1 MEHELSYPLR
11 PREMRDRHGRGS
23 AKGNPDVRRAKR
35 ARRLIRANAQPQLNK
50 LIERGLNGDRCGGAL
65 AARVADLAARV
76 DRKLHPILR
85 RTLHAV
91 DREGS
96 LLLTKYELMRA
107 IGFAVAHHDRWI
119 RKPAQWWPQP
129 QKKDVG
135 QLASLL
141 RHLFCRY
148 RVPTPFVRAWMSDD
162 DNVYCTRGREWY
174 IHIGQG
180 SSLRHA
186 HGLPFPLSRAAAHA
200 VMNAP
205 DDLTLSQAMRYGQ
218 FVAMGVSEALATAA
232 ARTQLGRPN
241 ADDAAAVVM
250 ARFLAHNA
258 DTRVRDVQQMV
269 DYLVARRRGFHDFAA
284 QPNFTLGGGRTART
298 LMWEI
303 RLWQQEIN
311 RLRNTAGQPLFWSSC
326 GIGGFEQIVIDANF
340 DVTRWRIV
348 ELTSSAQLAA
358 EGRAMHHCV
367 ATFSPSASRGECA
380 IFALRRDDGNG
391 GGTKHIATIEVELPG
406 RVVGQVQGPCNQRVT
421 ASVME
426 KIARWAAVA
435 GVDLGWWGRA

>member
-11 PREMRDRHGRGS
+11 PREMRDRQGRGS
-23 AKGNPDVRRAKR
+23 AKGDPDVRRAKR

-65 AARVADLAARV
+65 AARVADLARLV
-76 DRKLHPILR
+76 DRNLHPILR
-85 RTLHAV
+85 RTLNAV

-107 IGFAVAHHDRWI
+107 IGFAVAYHHRWI
-119 RKPAQWWPQP
+119 RKPTEWWPEP

-162 DNVYCTRGREWY
+162 DDVYCTRGREWY
-174 IHIGQG
+174 IHVGQG
-180 SSLRHA
+180 GSLRHA
-186 HGLPFPLSRAAAHA
+186 EGLPYPLSRAAAHA

-205 DDLTLSQAMRYGQ
+205 DDLTLPQAMRHGQ
-218 FVAMGVSEALATAA
+218 FVSMGVSEPLATAA
-232 ARTQLGRPN
+232 VRTQLGRPN
-241 ADDAAAVVM
+241 ADDAAAIAM
-250 ARFLAHNA
+250 ARFLAYNV

-269 DYLVARRRGFHDFAA
+269 DYLLARRRGFHDFAA
-284 QPNFTLGGGRTART
+284 QPNFTLGGRTARM

-303 RLWQQEIN
+303 RQWHEEIN
-311 RLRNTAGQPLFWSSC
+311 RLRNAIGQPLFWSSC
-326 GIGGFEQIVIDANF
+326 GIGGFEQIVIDANY

-348 ELTSSAQLAA
+348 ELTSSAQLVE

-367 ATFSPSASRGECA
+367 ATFARSCARGECA
-380 IFALRRDDGNG
+380 IFSLRHDDGNG
-391 GGTKHIATIEVELPG
+391 GGMKHVATIEIVLPA
-406 RVVGQVQGPCNQRVT
+406 RVAGQMQGPCNQRIT
-421 ASVME
+421 ASAME
-426 KIARWAAVA
+426 KIRRWAAVV
-435 GVDLGWWGRA
+435 GVDLGR